1 MIKYVNILGSDI
13 MNYDE
18 IAELVGKDMLSY
30 NTEDE
35 SFLEV
40 YKICLKKHGKF
51 TSRETNKILTKVIHV
66 ISVMGYDIDSIKP
79 CSFRNYLN

>member
-1 MIKYVNILGSDI
+1 

-18 IAELVGKDMLSY
+18 IASIIGKEMIDY
-30 NTEDE
+30 KVCDE

-40 YKICLKKHGKF
+40 YEVCLKRHGSF

-66 ISVMGYDIDSIKP
+66 ITVMGYDIDSINP
-79 CSFRNYLN
+79 CRFRSFLN